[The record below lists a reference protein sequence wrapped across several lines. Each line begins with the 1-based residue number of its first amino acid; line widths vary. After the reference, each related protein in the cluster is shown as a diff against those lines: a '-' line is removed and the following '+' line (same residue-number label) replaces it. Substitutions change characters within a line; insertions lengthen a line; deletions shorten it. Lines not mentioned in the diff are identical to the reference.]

1 MSQKFVVGIISS
13 ICLSL
18 LLAILTYT
26 PTSENLLILY
36 LNYTIPM
43 YIIAGIPSSLLI
55 EKIYRNKNF
64 SSTIKKYLM
73 VLGLYILAGGLIGNI
88 FFILTSMGNIT
99 KYLFL
104 VILCIISSLVFYHI
118 SLLIGKILSY
128 NK

>member
-13 ICLSL
+13 ICLSF

-26 PTSENLLILY
+26 PTSANLLIVY
-36 LNYTIPM
+36 IPM